1 VASSADH
8 VDAVGRSANPYE
20 MAVAADPV
28 PFFQELRDHAPVAM
42 LMGIPG
48 THILSRY
55 EDVRFALQHP
65 EIFSSEI
72 RAVDIGQERPL
83 IPLQVDP
90 PDHVKYRRVIDPHL
104 APREMAP
111 RAEGFRRLVNDL
123 IDRFIER
130 GSCDLHGEFSLPFP
144 ATVFLDLCGMPQ
156 EDVDTYTG
164 WKDDI
169 IRPQLRHPELAGDAA
184 ALKAKRHE
192 TGAEMYR
199 FFEALIADRRANPG
213 DDMFSRFATGSVDGE
228 AMTDEQMVDIG
239 YLFILGGLDTVTS
252 SLDCAFA
259 HLARAPELRRRL
271 AADPEAIP
279 GAVEEMLRLHTP
291 LMQVLRVVKQ
301 PVELDGVALAPGDH
315 VVVMLGAADT
325 DPAEFGE
332 TAGEVDL
339 GRQRNRHLA
348 FGAGPHRCLGSH
360 LARVELRIA
369 FEEIHRRMPD
379 YEIDESPDAPI
390 ELVYSP
396 GIRELES
403 LPVRFTPGPVE
414 GSSAA
419 S

>member
-1 VASSADH
+1 MTSSAAH
-8 VDAVGRSANPYE
+8 VDAAGRSANPYE

-28 PFFQELRDHAPVAM
+28 PFFRELREQVPVAK

-55 EDVRFALQHP
+55 DDVRFALQHP
-65 EIFSSEI
+65 EIFSSELS
-72 RAVDIGQERPL
+72 AVDIGQERPL

-111 RAEGFRRLVNDL
+111 RTEGFRRLVNDL
-123 IDRFIER
+123 IDGFIER
-130 GSCDLHGEFSLPFP
+130 GSCDLHAEFSLPFP
-144 ATVFLDLCGMPQ
+144 ATVFLDMCGMPQ

-169 IRPQLRHPELAGDAA
+169 IRPQLRHPELAGDPA

-199 FFEALIADRRANPG
+199 FFEALIADRRATPG
-213 DDMFSRFATGSVDGE
+213 DDMFSRFALGTVDGE

-259 HLARAPELRRRL
+259 QLARSPELRQQL
-271 AADPEAIP
+271 VDDPGSIP

-301 PVELDGVALAPGDH
+301 PVEMGGVAMEPGDH

-325 DPAEFGE
+325 DPDEFGPD
-332 TAGEVDL
+332 AGEADF
-339 GRQRNRHLA
+339 GRERNRHLA

-360 LARVELRIA
+360 LARLELRIA
-369 FEEIHRRMPD
+369 LEEIHRRMPD
-379 YEIDESPDAPI
+379 YEIDESPDAPV

-396 GIRELES
+396 GIREIES
-403 LPVRFTPGPVE
+403 IPVRFTPGVVE
-414 GSSAA
+414 GRSGA